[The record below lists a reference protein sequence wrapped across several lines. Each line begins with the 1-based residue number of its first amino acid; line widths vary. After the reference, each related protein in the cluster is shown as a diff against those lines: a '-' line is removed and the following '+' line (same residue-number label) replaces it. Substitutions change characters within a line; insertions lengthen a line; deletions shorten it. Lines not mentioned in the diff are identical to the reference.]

1 LGSDNSGLGP
11 LVFSLW
17 GLSCEVLSFLGIF
30 FFGREIG
37 LGPLVFSLF
46 GLIFCFY
53 LAYLVEFSSFLCVP
67 LTEWVK
73 FEIFGLFFLLTEW
86 GKGRVLCWPKEW

>member
-1 LGSDNSGLGP
+1 VVWVLW
-11 LVFSLW
+11 FSHY
-17 GLSCEVLSFLGIF
+17 GAFRVKCCHFQGFFF
-30 FFGREIG
+30 FFGQEIG

-73 FEIFGLFFLLTEW
+73 FEIFGHFFINRMGE
-86 GKGRVLCWPKEW
+86 GKSLVLAE